1 MNERGVNEVKYVG
14 VDVGKRKCR
23 AAVVDEDG
31 VLVEEFSFTND
42 FSGIEEFVS
51 GLSTCER
58 VVMES
63 TGNLWV
69 NLYEAVEEKS
79 VNAVL
84 ANPLKMKA
92 IASAKIKN
100 DKVDARVLAY
110 LLRGGLVAECYVPP
124 KDVREIRALVRHRAS
139 LVRTATIVKNRVHA
153 LLDRYGLK
161 HGFSDLFG
169 KAGMEWLRSIELSP
183 LDRLLLDN
191 YIEQIECLI
200 RLMGNVEAEIDRRAS
215 LDEDVR
221 LLLSLT
227 GVGVYSALLIKSE
240 IGDIR
245 RFPNY
250 KKLISWAGLAPSLH
264 QSGSVE
270 RHGRI
275 TKQGSKMLRWIMV
288 ECARSAVLHDARLS
302 EFYERVKHRRGGQK
316 ALVAV
321 ACKMLKIIWYM
332 LTRKEPYQSR
342 NARLYGEKL
351 NRLPC

>member
-1 MNERGVNEVKYVG
+1 
-14 VDVGKRKCR
+14 
-23 AAVVDEDG
+23 
-31 VLVEEFSFTND
+31 
-42 FSGIEEFVS
+42 
-51 GLSTCER
+51 
-58 VVMES
+58 
-63 TGNLWV
+63 
-69 NLYEAVEEKS
+69 
-79 VNAVL
+79 
-84 ANPLKMKA
+84 
-92 IASAKIKN
+92 
-100 DKVDARVLAY
+100 
-110 LLRGGLVAECYVPP
+110 LVAECYVPP
-124 KDVREIRALVRHRAS
+124 KDVREIRAS
-139 LVRTATIVKNRVHA
+139 LVRIATIVKNRVHS
-153 LLDRYGLK
+153 LLDRYGLR

-169 KAGMEWLRSIELSP
+169 KAGMEWLRRVELKP
-183 LDRLLLDN
+183 LDRLLLDS
-191 YIEQIECLI
+191 YIEQIECLN

-250 KKLISWAGLAPSLH
+250 RKLISWAGLAPSLY

-302 EFYERVKHRRGGQK
+302 EFYGRVMRRRGGQK

-321 ACKMLKIIWYM
+321 GCKMLKIIWYM
-332 LTRKEPYQSR
+332 LMCREPYQSR
-342 NARLYGEKL
+342 HACMTDQGEFSATRRNEKL
-351 NRLPC
+351 KRIFDGATCAG